1 MEAVIWILL
10 PGFTA
15 VASGL
20 LAWFIMQSRMEVAL
34 ARERE
39 RTAESRGALDAE
51 KSALGTS
58 LDTALRAAEAVA
70 KREALEGFMEEL
82 RVEQRHYTRENR
94 MLMQNRKSLVLQE
107 RMYFRNIPLSDW
119 IEHEITVSEE
129 GVWYLADEEIKSVEG
144 CIDIDLNFSPITNL
158 LPLRRLDLKDGDR
171 ESVSAAWLRFPSF
184 TLERLEQTYSRI
196 DKSTVKYESRDG
208 EFVRDLKV
216 NAAGLV
222 LDYPDYWIAEADVAN

>member
-34 ARERE
+34 ALQRERL
-39 RTAESRGALDAE
+39 AESRGALDAE
-51 KSALGTS
+51 KSALGAS

-70 KREALEGFMEEL
+70 KQEALEHFMDEL

-94 MLMQNRKSLVLQE
+94 MLTQKRKSLVLQE

-119 IEHEITVSEE
+119 IEHEITVEE
-129 GVWYLADEEIKSVEG
+129 G
-144 CIDIDLNFSPITNL
+144 
-158 LPLRRLDLKDGDR
+158 
-171 ESVSAAWLRFPSF
+171 
-184 TLERLEQTYSRI
+184 
-196 DKSTVKYESRDG
+196 
-208 EFVRDLKV
+208 
-216 NAAGLV
+216 
-222 LDYPDYWIAEADVAN
+222 ADVGRMVQDMTVFDTGVVSIADGTPAKKQLA

>member
-34 ARERE
+34 SLQRERL
-39 RTAESRGALDAE
+39 AESRGALDAE
-51 KSALGTS
+51 KSALGAS

-70 KREALEGFMEEL
+70 KQEALEHFMDEL

-94 MLMQNRKSLVLQE
+94 MLTKRSKSLVLQE

-119 IEHEITVSEE
+119 IEHEVTVEE
-129 GVWYLADEEIKSVEG
+129 G
-144 CIDIDLNFSPITNL
+144 
-158 LPLRRLDLKDGDR
+158 
-171 ESVSAAWLRFPSF
+171 
-184 TLERLEQTYSRI
+184 
-196 DKSTVKYESRDG
+196 
-208 EFVRDLKV
+208 
-216 NAAGLV
+216 
-222 LDYPDYWIAEADVAN
+222 ADVGRLVQDMTIFDKGVVSIADGPCAKKQLA